1 MKILLVEDEPDL
13 LEIFKRMLS
22 EYEVIEASDGR
33 EAIKKFEEYKPD
45 LVLMDIELPGIDG
58 VEATKY
64 ILKIKPN
71 TKVIGITAFASR
83 RGAEILAAGAV
94 EVLKNFRM
102 HELIAAVKKHS
113 L

>member
-22 EYEVIEASDGR
+22 EYVIEASDGR

-94 EVLKNFRM
+94 EVLKKPFRM